1 MEDDPGYKPVIIDWH
16 DAHAYSEHWTTLEE
30 IDEEPCLVR
39 TAGWLLPDAKPG
51 HVVIAQSYSSLE
63 GIDCVLC
70 IPVAMVVKTQL
81 L

>member
-1 MEDDPGYKPVIIDWH
+1 MESEQLYTAVIIEWH
-16 DAHAYSEHWTTLEE
+16 DAHAYSEHWISIEE
-30 IDEEPCLVR
+30 VEEEPCLVK
-39 TAGWLLPDAKPG
+39 TVGWLLPDAKPG
-51 HVVIAQSYSSLE
+51 HVVVAQSYSSYE